1 MVEDLALD
9 VLGDLFFLE
18 FFFFISSF
26 LILSLSLFVLSGLD
40 SFGGKESSKKLHS
53 YLVPSLD
60 KLDRHLL
67 PRGAVG
73 AELDEA
79 KGAGVE
85 GSDLD
90 EWFGGGF

>member
-1 MVEDLALD
+1 M
-9 VLGDLFFLE
+9 
-18 FFFFISSF
+18 
-26 LILSLSLFVLSGLD
+26 ILSLSLFVLSGLD

-85 GSDLD
+85 RADLLEGVGD
-90 EWFGGGF
+90 AGLERERENKEKEVRR